1 MGRFV
6 RLNLLLLLLLLLAVP
21 CFAQHKAKFHI
32 VSFCE
37 NPHDM
42 SPKNHE
48 KLDPDGHPYAII
60 KVTSNNPDD
69 NLGAYS
75 FDFEHIPHIVEVK
88 DGELW
93 VYVGRNAMFVNISR
107 EGYHS
112 IKRYDLGLTIQPG
125 RAYDMRLSAEAKIIA
140 MQFLLFE
147 ITPADSKAVVMLSER
162 GQEKM
167 LGIVDEEGCLAK
179 KLAIGKYGYRI
190 VSENYHESEG
200 LVELTTPNGKHIEK
214 VILRPNFAHVT
225 LNVDS
230 EADIYINDDKKATGA
245 WNGILI
251 PGVYSIECRKPG
263 HKSSHETITV
273 EEGRDIIRNLK
284 SPAPI
289 TGMLSLSSAPLR
301 ARITIDGKDYGETP
315 DIIDSLIIGNHK
327 VTVSKDGYLSQEF
340 EVTITEN
347 EIFERSVELKQK
359 QQDTSKSN
367 VSVRKKNTQKA
378 SGTLN
383 GHEYVDLGLPSG
395 LKWATCNVG
404 ANSPGDYGDYYAWG
418 ETSTK
423 SSYDE
428 DNSATYGKQM
438 GSIASN
444 PTYDVARAKWGGNW
458 RMPTKAEFEEL
469 LDKNNCTWKWTT
481 QDGHKGYKVTSTIN
495 GASIFLPAAG
505 WRYGAW
511 SGRQGRYGDYWS
523 ATPDEGGSGLAYRLR
538 FYEGGRFTYW
548 YNRYYGHSV
557 RPVFQNN

>member
-1 MGRFV
+1 MTKKIVF
-6 RLNLLLLLLLLLAVP
+6 LFFFSLIQAVS
-21 CFAQHKAKFHI
+21 CFAQQKAKFHI
-32 VSFCE
+32 VSFAE

-42 SPKNHE
+42 SPKTHE
-48 KLDPDGHPYAII
+48 KLDSDGNPYAII
-60 KVTSNNPDD
+60 KVKSDNSDD
-69 NLGAYS
+69 DLSAYS
-75 FDFEHIPHIVEVK
+75 FDFEHIPHLVEAK

-93 VYVGRNAMFVNISR
+93 VYVGRNAMYVNISR
-107 EGYHS
+107 DGYHS

-179 KLAIGKYGYRI
+179 KLTIGKYGYRI

-214 VILRPNFAHVT
+214 VTLRPNFAHVT

-230 EADIYINDDKKATGA
+230 GADIYINDDKKATGA
-245 WNGILI
+245 WNGILV

-263 HKSSHETITV
+263 HKSSYETITV

-284 SPAPI
+284 SPVPI

-367 VSVRKKNTQKA
+367 VSVRKKSTQKA

-383 GHEYVDLGLPSG
+383 GHDWVDLGLPSG

-404 ANSPGDYGDYYAWG
+404 ASSPEGYGNYYAWC

-423 SSYDE
+423 SSYTE
-428 DNSATYGKQM
+428 ANSTTYGKQIS
-438 GSIASN
+438 SIAGNS
-444 PTYDVARAKWGGNW
+444 TYDVAHAKWRGSW
-458 RMPTKAEFEEL
+458 RLPTKAEFEEL
-469 LDKNNCTWKWTT
+469 LDEDNCIWEWTT
-481 QDGHKGYKVTSTIN
+481 QSGVKGCRVTSKIN
-495 GASIFLPAAG
+495 GESIFLPAAG
-505 WRYGAW
+505 FRNGTSLYEAG
-511 SGRQGRYGDYWS
+511 SEGYYWS
-523 ATPDEGGSGLAYRLR
+523 STPNESNTDFACYLYFSSECHYRDW
-538 FYEGGRFTYW
+538 FYRYRGRT
-548 YNRYYGHSV
+548 V
-557 RPVFQNN
+557 RPVTE